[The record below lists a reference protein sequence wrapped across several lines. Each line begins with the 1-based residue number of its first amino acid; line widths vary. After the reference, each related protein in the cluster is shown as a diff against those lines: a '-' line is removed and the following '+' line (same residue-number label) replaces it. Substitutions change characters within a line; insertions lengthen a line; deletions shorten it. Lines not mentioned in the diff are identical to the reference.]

1 MKYLLLIILTFSCT
15 RIKVPEVDSTKKWTY
30 EGLNRKSEN
39 LGKYTF
45 TFKCKEK
52 TMNIYLL
59 LWHQRNLSYTQE
71 IYLLSSKNERTKIEP
86 QSEEEKLLIRI
97 IDENLISTKSI
108 YQGEE
113 LNWLKHKVSNR
124 YDGLKNYEVNI
135 LGALKSLKKESIESL
150 QEKSDIKE
158 N

>member
-15 RIKVPEVDSTKKWTY
+15 SIKSPEVDPIKKWTY
-30 EGLNRKSEN
+30 EGLNRNSAN

-45 TFKCKEK
+45 TFKCQEK

-71 IYLLSSKNERTKIEP
+71 IYLLSSKNERTKIES
-86 QSEEEKLLIRI
+86 QSDEEKLLIRI
-97 IDENLISTKSI
+97 IDENLINTNSI

-113 LNWLKHKVSNR
+113 LNWLKHKVLNR
-124 YDGLKNYEVNI
+124 YDALKNYELNI
-135 LGALKSLKKESIESL
+135 LGALKSLKNESIESL
-150 QEKSDIKE
+150 QEKSKIKE